1 MNKPLL
7 IINEECSISRQ
18 ITSCH
23 ECCRATTSD
32 GLPNITGK
40 LHRAKFETLWGL
52 DCRKCPI
59 HIKSREDGDFRE
71 VLASMDATT

>member
-7 IINEECSISRQ
+7 TIKEAHSISRQ

-23 ECCRATTSD
+23 ECCRTTTQD
-32 GLPNITGK
+32 GLPNVMGK
-40 LHRAKFETLWGL
+40 LHMAKFETMWGL

-59 HIKSREDGDFRE
+59 HTKSREDGDFQE
-71 VLASMDATT
+71 VLNSIDTTI